1 MKLSIVGATAIAA
14 AGLAACHGQTVSQNA
29 NHHGRYVGI
38 GIYQPRESWTRMVA
52 GAAAKPTAAAQ
63 TIDDQA
69 IIVVEDSDT
78 GEVRACG
85 DMTGYCIGMKPWA
98 KPLSPAQLAPI
109 DLTEHAKP
117 PSDAPPAS
125 SAPAAQ

>member
-1 MKLSIVGATAIAA
+1 MKLGIFGVVAIAA

-29 NHHGRYVGI
+29 SHHGRYVGI
-38 GIYQPRESWTRMVA
+38 GIYEPQAPWTKMVA
-52 GAAAKPTAAAQ
+52 AAAAKPTAAAQ
-63 TIDDQA
+63 PIDDQA
-69 IIVVEDSDT
+69 IVVVEDSDT

-98 KPLSPAQLAPI
+98 KPLGAAQIAPI
-109 DLTEHAKP
+109 NLSEHVKP